1 MKPTYLEMNYFGPH
15 EKSIVDFR
23 LLDESPIFLIS
34 GDTGAGKSTIFDA
47 MTYALFGTTTG
58 DRDAKEMRSQ
68 FATPDNLT
76 SVVFYFE
83 QGDLLY
89 KIERKPEQNIAKK
102 RGSGTTIFKA
112 TAKLAIV
119 DRVAGIE
126 KANIATIP
134 KNVGEEITRLLHLN
148 AEQFKKIILLPQ
160 NDFSRFLKSSTS
172 EKESILKKIFGT
184 SIFTAFSNAIKLQNS
199 EINAIFAEYE
209 RKLQSYYESQIW
221 NSFEL
226 ERLEVVPEHEKFN
239 EMLLLKEERTKVKE
253 ETISKNLEQ
262 KEKVTLLED
271 SYKIALN
278 LYNDFKNLSKL
289 ESDYQEK
296 IIEQSQSYNKNL
308 KHFEELTWAQPLKQ
322 SLHELEQDKKKSK
335 DLEIKITDMTTKTL
349 TEEKLLQNLLTEN
362 EHLSEQQQRINDQKS
377 ESESLITQI
386 QQAFEDEKKQAKIVD
401 LRNKQSETQQSL
413 KNSKD
418 VLIEFNQEILKLR
431 ENIISDSYFS
441 EKKEEI
447 NQLKLTFQGKLLPDF
462 QRISWL
468 EKENLDLSNK
478 LESTKKEQSENKKH
492 LNDVQ
497 MAHEE
502 KIKGRR
508 RLMIAQLQAELEEN
522 EPCPVCGAL
531 EHPSVDEI
539 ENISYEKL
547 GILLKEID
555 ESQKLLATLLEKN
568 KQLNQLTPEITNN
581 LVSKSAEKEQ
591 AIKNFS
597 LLYREFISNYSDIFP
612 SAFDE
617 FVIEGLIQNLESA
630 LIKEEA
636 ENNQLKIKLTDLEG
650 KYLGLQEEV
659 KKLENTYLEFSTQIE
674 NLLTE
679 IRDSAVTQT
688 SEYLQ
693 DKRNKLKEEIALFEK
708 RLADLTSKI
717 SEIKISVATKKA
729 NLKSL
734 NIQLIDLSERIKN
747 NQDKIDKTLLQPE
760 ALTTDFQVLWEW
772 ANDDKWLEL
781 SQKVEQYK
789 SEKSRLEQEIESLHK
804 KLQNKARPNLEE
816 IENRKKQETDL
827 YLSLQKKLAADETAE
842 QQAIVILSEVRKLMK
857 GQEKQFEKRKAIGQL
872 YGAIS
877 GKLSEDKLR
886 LETFV
891 VQNYLEKILDYA
903 NIHFINQLSNN
914 RYRFELSEEGNN
926 RRMDH
931 GLDINIYDNETG
943 ASRSADTLSG
953 GETFIAAL
961 SIALALS
968 EVVQNTANGVQI
980 EALFIDEGFGSL
992 DQETLQKAMQALEQI
1007 GKNRL
1012 VGVIS
1017 HVEEMK
1023 STIGQQIIIKKVGD
1037 GRSKVKSVIK

>member
-199 EINAIFAEYE
+199 EINEIFAEYE

-322 SLHELEQDKKKSK
+322 SLHELEQDKKRSK

-568 KQLNQLTPEITNN
+568 KQLNQLTSEITNN

>member
-160 NDFSRFLKSSTS
+160 NDFSRFFKSSTS

-322 SLHELEQDKKKSK
+322 SLHELEQDKKRSK

-349 TEEKLLQNLLTEN
+349 TEEKLLKNLLTEN

-531 EHPSVDEI
+531 EHPSVDGI

-568 KQLNQLTPEITNN
+568 KQLNQLTSEITNN

>member
-1 MKPTYLEMNYFGPH
+1 MKPIYLEMNYFGPH

-112 TAKLAIV
+112 TAKLAVV

-126 KANIATIP
+126 KVNIATIP

-160 NDFSRFLKSSTS
+160 NDFSRFLKSSTP

-278 LYNDFKNLSKL
+278 LYNDFENLSKL

-322 SLHELEQDKKKSK
+322 SLHELEQEKKTSK
-335 DLEIKITDMTTKTL
+335 DLEIKITDLTTKTL

-386 QQAFEDEKKQAKIVD
+386 QQAFEAEKKQAKIVD

-418 VLIEFNQEILKLR
+418 ILIEFNQEILKLR

-447 NQLKLTFQGKLLPDF
+447 NKLKLTFQGKLLPDF

-468 EKENLDLSNK
+468 EKEKLDLSNK
-478 LESTKKEQSENKKH
+478 LESTKKELSENKKN

-531 EHPSVDEI
+531 EHPSVAEI

-568 KQLNQLTPEITNN
+568 KQLNQLTSEITNN

-591 AIKNFS
+591 AIKNFL

-636 ENNQLKIKLTDLEG
+636 ENNQLKTKLTDLEG

-816 IENRKKQETDL
+816 IESCKKQETDL

-914 RYRFELSEEGNN
+914 RYRFELAEEGNN

-1037 GRSKVKSVIK
+1037 GRSKVKSIIK

>member
-322 SLHELEQDKKKSK
+322 SLHELEQDKKRSK

-568 KQLNQLTPEITNN
+568 KQLNQLTSEITNN

-591 AIKNFS
+591 VIKNFS

>member
-119 DRVAGIE
+119 DKVAGIE

-322 SLHELEQDKKKSK
+322 SLHELEQDKKRSK

-492 LNDVQ
+492 LNDVE

-568 KQLNQLTPEITNN
+568 KQLNQLTSEITNN

-717 SEIKISVATKKA
+717 LEIKISVATKKA

-914 RYRFELSEEGNN
+914 RYRFELAEEGNN

>member
-322 SLHELEQDKKKSK
+322 SLHELEQDKKRSK

-581 LVSKSAEKEQ
+581 LVSKSAEKDQ
-591 AIKNFS
+591 DIKNFS

>member
-1 MKPTYLEMNYFGPH
+1 MKPIYLEMNYFGPH

-102 RGSGTTIFKA
+102 RGSGTTNFKA
-112 TAKLAIV
+112 TAKLAVV

-160 NDFSRFLKSSTS
+160 NDFSRFLKSSTP

-221 NSFEL
+221 SSFEL
-226 ERLEVVPEHEKFN
+226 ERLEVAPEHEKFN
-239 EMLLLKEERTKVKE
+239 EILFLKEERTKVKE

-278 LYNDFKNLSKL
+278 LYNDFENLSKL

-322 SLHELEQDKKKSK
+322 SLHELEQDKKTSK
-335 DLEIKITDMTTKTL
+335 DLEMKITDLTTKTL

-418 VLIEFNQEILKLR
+418 VLIEFNQEILKLK

-568 KQLNQLTPEITNN
+568 KQLNQLTSEITNN

-612 SAFDE
+612 SVFGE
-617 FVIEGLIQNLESA
+617 SVIKELIQNLESA

-693 DKRNKLKEEIALFEK
+693 DKRNKLKEGIALFEK
-708 RLADLTSKI
+708 RLADLTSNI

-747 NQDKIDKTLLQPE
+747 NQNKIDKTLLQPE
-760 ALTTDFQVLWEW
+760 ALTTDFQVLWKW
-772 ANDDKWLEL
+772 ANDYKWLGL

-789 SEKSRLEQEIESLHK
+789 SEKTRLEQEIESLHK
-804 KLQNKARPNLEE
+804 KLLNKGRPNLEE
-816 IENRKKQETDL
+816 IEKRKKQETDL

-842 QQAIVILSEVRKLMK
+842 QQAIVILSDVRKLMK

-914 RYRFELSEEGNN
+914 RYRFELAEEGNN

>member
-322 SLHELEQDKKKSK
+322 SLHELEQDKKRSK

-568 KQLNQLTPEITNN
+568 KQLNQLTSEITNN

-591 AIKNFS
+591 AINNFS

-914 RYRFELSEEGNN
+914 RYRFELAEEGNN

>member
-209 RKLQSYYESQIW
+209 RKLQSYNESQIW

-271 SYKIALN
+271 SYKIVLN

-322 SLHELEQDKKKSK
+322 SLHELEQDKKRSK

-568 KQLNQLTPEITNN
+568 KQLNQLTSEITNN

-760 ALTTDFQVLWEW
+760 VLTTDFQVLWEW

-914 RYRFELSEEGNN
+914 RYRFELAEEGNN

-968 EVVQNTANGVQI
+968 EVVQNTANDVQI

>member
-322 SLHELEQDKKKSK
+322 SLHELEQDKKRSK

-568 KQLNQLTPEITNN
+568 KQLNQLTSEITNN

-612 SAFDE
+612 SVFGE
-617 FVIEGLIQNLESA
+617 SVIKELIQNLESA

-914 RYRFELSEEGNN
+914 RYRFELAEEGNN

>member
-126 KANIATIP
+126 KANIAAIP

-322 SLHELEQDKKKSK
+322 SLHELEQDKKRSK

-568 KQLNQLTPEITNN
+568 KQLNQLTSEITNN

-693 DKRNKLKEEIALFEK
+693 DKRNKLK
-708 RLADLTSKI
+708 
-717 SEIKISVATKKA
+717 
-729 NLKSL
+729 
-734 NIQLIDLSERIKN
+734 
-747 NQDKIDKTLLQPE
+747 
-760 ALTTDFQVLWEW
+760 
-772 ANDDKWLEL
+772 
-781 SQKVEQYK
+781 
-789 SEKSRLEQEIESLHK
+789 
-804 KLQNKARPNLEE
+804 
-816 IENRKKQETDL
+816 
-827 YLSLQKKLAADETAE
+827 
-842 QQAIVILSEVRKLMK
+842 
-857 GQEKQFEKRKAIGQL
+857 
-872 YGAIS
+872 
-877 GKLSEDKLR
+877 
-886 LETFV
+886 
-891 VQNYLEKILDYA
+891 
-903 NIHFINQLSNN
+903 
-914 RYRFELSEEGNN
+914 
-926 RRMDH
+926 
-931 GLDINIYDNETG
+931 
-943 ASRSADTLSG
+943 
-953 GETFIAAL
+953 
-961 SIALALS
+961 
-968 EVVQNTANGVQI
+968 
-980 EALFIDEGFGSL
+980 
-992 DQETLQKAMQALEQI
+992 
-1007 GKNRL
+1007 
-1012 VGVIS
+1012 
-1017 HVEEMK
+1017 
-1023 STIGQQIIIKKVGD
+1023 
-1037 GRSKVKSVIK
+1037 

>member
-322 SLHELEQDKKKSK
+322 SLHELEQDKKRSK

-568 KQLNQLTPEITNN
+568 KQLNQLTSEITNN

-717 SEIKISVATKKA
+717 LEIKISVATKKA

-914 RYRFELSEEGNN
+914 RYRFELAEEGNN

>member
-322 SLHELEQDKKKSK
+322 SLHELEQDKKRSK

-502 KIKGRR
+502 KIKRRR

-568 KQLNQLTPEITNN
+568 KQLNQLTSEITNN
-581 LVSKSAEKEQ
+581 LVSKS
-591 AIKNFS
+591 
-597 LLYREFISNYSDIFP
+597 
-612 SAFDE
+612 
-617 FVIEGLIQNLESA
+617 
-630 LIKEEA
+630 
-636 ENNQLKIKLTDLEG
+636 
-650 KYLGLQEEV
+650 
-659 KKLENTYLEFSTQIE
+659 
-674 NLLTE
+674 
-679 IRDSAVTQT
+679 
-688 SEYLQ
+688 
-693 DKRNKLKEEIALFEK
+693 
-708 RLADLTSKI
+708 
-717 SEIKISVATKKA
+717 
-729 NLKSL
+729 
-734 NIQLIDLSERIKN
+734 
-747 NQDKIDKTLLQPE
+747 
-760 ALTTDFQVLWEW
+760 
-772 ANDDKWLEL
+772 
-781 SQKVEQYK
+781 
-789 SEKSRLEQEIESLHK
+789 
-804 KLQNKARPNLEE
+804 
-816 IENRKKQETDL
+816 
-827 YLSLQKKLAADETAE
+827 
-842 QQAIVILSEVRKLMK
+842 K
-857 GQEKQFEKRKAIGQL
+857 G
-872 YGAIS
+872 
-877 GKLSEDKLR
+877 
-886 LETFV
+886 
-891 VQNYLEKILDYA
+891 
-903 NIHFINQLSNN
+903 
-914 RYRFELSEEGNN
+914 
-926 RRMDH
+926 
-931 GLDINIYDNETG
+931 
-943 ASRSADTLSG
+943 
-953 GETFIAAL
+953 
-961 SIALALS
+961 
-968 EVVQNTANGVQI
+968 GVGYWI
-980 EALFIDEGFGSL
+980 
-992 DQETLQKAMQALEQI
+992 
-1007 GKNRL
+1007 
-1012 VGVIS
+1012 
-1017 HVEEMK
+1017 
-1023 STIGQQIIIKKVGD
+1023 
-1037 GRSKVKSVIK
+1037 

>member
-322 SLHELEQDKKKSK
+322 SLHELEQDKKTSK
-335 DLEIKITDMTTKTL
+335 DLEIKITDLTTKTL

-386 QQAFEDEKKQAKIVD
+386 QQAFEAEKKQAKIVD

-568 KQLNQLTPEITNN
+568 KQLNQLTSEITNN

-717 SEIKISVATKKA
+717 SEIKISIATKKA

-747 NQDKIDKTLLQPE
+747 NQDKIDKTLLQTE

-914 RYRFELSEEGNN
+914 RYRFELAEEGNN

-1007 GKNRL
+1007 GKNR
-1012 VGVIS
+1012 
-1017 HVEEMK
+1017 
-1023 STIGQQIIIKKVGD
+1023 
-1037 GRSKVKSVIK
+1037 

>member
-322 SLHELEQDKKKSK
+322 SLHELEQDKKRSK

-857 GQEKQFEKRKAIGQL
+857 GQEKQFEKRKDIRQL

>member
-126 KANIATIP
+126 KANIAAIP

-322 SLHELEQDKKKSK
+322 SLHELEQDKKRSK

-531 EHPSVDEI
+531 EHPSVDGI

-568 KQLNQLTPEITNN
+568 KQLNQLTSEITNN

>member
-322 SLHELEQDKKKSK
+322 SLHELEQDKKRSK

-760 ALTTDFQVLWEW
+760 ALTTDFQVLWEC

>member
-322 SLHELEQDKKKSK
+322 SLHELEQDKKRSK

-502 KIKGRR
+502 KIKRRR

-568 KQLNQLTPEITNN
+568 KQLNQLTSEITNN

-914 RYRFELSEEGNN
+914 RYRFELAEEGNN

>member
-322 SLHELEQDKKKSK
+322 SLHELEQDKKRSK

-531 EHPSVDEI
+531 EHPSVDGI

-568 KQLNQLTPEITNN
+568 KQLNQLTSEITNN

-617 FVIEGLIQNLESA
+617 FVIEG
-630 LIKEEA
+630 
-636 ENNQLKIKLTDLEG
+636 
-650 KYLGLQEEV
+650 
-659 KKLENTYLEFSTQIE
+659 
-674 NLLTE
+674 
-679 IRDSAVTQT
+679 
-688 SEYLQ
+688 
-693 DKRNKLKEEIALFEK
+693 
-708 RLADLTSKI
+708 
-717 SEIKISVATKKA
+717 
-729 NLKSL
+729 
-734 NIQLIDLSERIKN
+734 
-747 NQDKIDKTLLQPE
+747 
-760 ALTTDFQVLWEW
+760 
-772 ANDDKWLEL
+772 
-781 SQKVEQYK
+781 
-789 SEKSRLEQEIESLHK
+789 
-804 KLQNKARPNLEE
+804 
-816 IENRKKQETDL
+816 
-827 YLSLQKKLAADETAE
+827 
-842 QQAIVILSEVRKLMK
+842 
-857 GQEKQFEKRKAIGQL
+857 
-872 YGAIS
+872 
-877 GKLSEDKLR
+877 
-886 LETFV
+886 
-891 VQNYLEKILDYA
+891 
-903 NIHFINQLSNN
+903 
-914 RYRFELSEEGNN
+914 
-926 RRMDH
+926 
-931 GLDINIYDNETG
+931 
-943 ASRSADTLSG
+943 
-953 GETFIAAL
+953 
-961 SIALALS
+961 
-968 EVVQNTANGVQI
+968 
-980 EALFIDEGFGSL
+980 
-992 DQETLQKAMQALEQI
+992 
-1007 GKNRL
+1007 
-1012 VGVIS
+1012 
-1017 HVEEMK
+1017 
-1023 STIGQQIIIKKVGD
+1023 
-1037 GRSKVKSVIK
+1037 

>member
-184 SIFTAFSNAIKLQNS
+184 SIFTAFSNAIKLQNL

-568 KQLNQLTPEITNN
+568 KQLNQLTSEITNN

>member
-1 MKPTYLEMNYFGPH
+1 MKPIYLEMNYFGPH

-102 RGSGTTIFKA
+102 RGSGTTNFKA
-112 TAKLAIV
+112 TAKLAVV

-160 NDFSRFLKSSTS
+160 NDFSRFLKSSTP

-221 NSFEL
+221 SSFEL
-226 ERLEVVPEHEKFN
+226 ERLEVAPEHEKFN
-239 EMLLLKEERTKVKE
+239 EILFLKEERTKVKE

-278 LYNDFKNLSKL
+278 LYNDFENLSKL

-322 SLHELEQDKKKSK
+322 SLHELEQDKKTSK
-335 DLEIKITDMTTKTL
+335 DLEMKITDLTTKTL

-386 QQAFEDEKKQAKIVD
+386 QQAFEAEKKQAKIVD

-418 VLIEFNQEILKLR
+418 VLIEFNQEILNLR
-431 ENIISDSYFS
+431 DNIISDSYFS

-568 KQLNQLTPEITNN
+568 KQLNQLTSEITNN

-612 SAFDE
+612 SVFGE
-617 FVIEGLIQNLESA
+617 SVIKELIQNLESA

-693 DKRNKLKEEIALFEK
+693 DKRNKLKEGIALFEK
-708 RLADLTSKI
+708 RLADLTSNI

-747 NQDKIDKTLLQPE
+747 NQNKIDKTLLQPE
-760 ALTTDFQVLWEW
+760 ALTTDFQVLWKW
-772 ANDDKWLEL
+772 ANDDKWLGL

-789 SEKSRLEQEIESLHK
+789 SEKTRLEQEIESLHK
-804 KLQNKARPNLEE
+804 KLLNKGRPNLEE
-816 IENRKKQETDL
+816 IEKRKKQETDL

-842 QQAIVILSEVRKLMK
+842 QQAIVILSDVRKLMK

-914 RYRFELSEEGNN
+914 RYRFELAEEGNN

>member
-1 MKPTYLEMNYFGPH
+1 MKPTCLEMNYFGPH

-322 SLHELEQDKKKSK
+322 SLHELEQDKKTSK
-335 DLEIKITDMTTKTL
+335 DLEIKITDLTTKTL

-386 QQAFEDEKKQAKIVD
+386 QQAFEAEKKQAKIVD

-497 MAHEE
+497 MAHKE

-568 KQLNQLTPEITNN
+568 KQLNQLTSEITNN

-717 SEIKISVATKKA
+717 SEIKISVATKKS

-914 RYRFELSEEGNN
+914 RYRFELAEEGNN

>member
-1 MKPTYLEMNYFGPH
+1 MKPIYLEMNYFGPH

-102 RGSGTTIFKA
+102 RGSGTTNFKA
-112 TAKLAIV
+112 TAKLAVV

-160 NDFSRFLKSSTS
+160 NDFSRFLKSSTP

-221 NSFEL
+221 SSFEL
-226 ERLEVVPEHEKFN
+226 ERLEVAPEHEKFN
-239 EMLLLKEERTKVKE
+239 EILFLKEERTKVKE

-278 LYNDFKNLSKL
+278 LYNDFENLSKL

-322 SLHELEQDKKKSK
+322 SLHELEQDKKTSK
-335 DLEIKITDMTTKTL
+335 DLEMKITDLTTKTL

-386 QQAFEDEKKQAKIVD
+386 QQAFEAEKKQAKIVD

-418 VLIEFNQEILKLR
+418 VLIEFNQEILNLR
-431 ENIISDSYFS
+431 DNIISDSYFS

-612 SAFDE
+612 SVFGE
-617 FVIEGLIQNLESA
+617 SVIKELIQNLESA

-693 DKRNKLKEEIALFEK
+693 DKRNKLKEGIALFEK
-708 RLADLTSKI
+708 RLADLTSNI

-747 NQDKIDKTLLQPE
+747 NQNKIDKTLLQPE
-760 ALTTDFQVLWEW
+760 ALTTDFQVLWKW
-772 ANDDKWLEL
+772 ANDDKWLGL

-914 RYRFELSEEGNN
+914 RYRFELAEEGNN

-992 DQETLQKAMQALEQI
+992 DQETLQKAMQALD
-1007 GKNRL
+1007 R
-1012 VGVIS
+1012 
-1017 HVEEMK
+1017 K
-1023 STIGQQIIIKKVGD
+1023 ST
-1037 GRSKVKSVIK
+1037 RLNSSH

>member
-322 SLHELEQDKKKSK
+322 SLHELEQDKKRSK

-568 KQLNQLTPEITNN
+568 KQLNQLTSEITNN

-650 KYLGLQEEV
+650 KYLELQEEV

-914 RYRFELSEEGNN
+914 RYRFELAEEGNN

>member
-58 DRDAKEMRSQ
+58 DRDAKKMRSQ

-184 SIFTAFSNAIKLQNS
+184 SIFTAFSNAIKLQNL

-568 KQLNQLTPEITNN
+568 KQLNQLTSEITNN

-914 RYRFELSEEGNN
+914 RYRFELAEEGNN

>member
-160 NDFSRFLKSSTS
+160 NDFSRFLKSSTP

-221 NSFEL
+221 SSFEL
-226 ERLEVVPEHEKFN
+226 ERLEVAPEHEKFN
-239 EMLLLKEERTKVKE
+239 EILFLKEERTKVKE

-278 LYNDFKNLSKL
+278 LYNDFENLSKL

-322 SLHELEQDKKKSK
+322 SLHELEQDKKTSK
-335 DLEIKITDMTTKTL
+335 DLEMKITDLTTKTL

-418 VLIEFNQEILKLR
+418 VLIEFNQEILNLR
-431 ENIISDSYFS
+431 DNIISDSYFS

-568 KQLNQLTPEITNN
+568 KQLNQLTSEITNN

-612 SAFDE
+612 SVFGE
-617 FVIEGLIQNLESA
+617 SVIKELIQNLESA

-772 ANDDKWLEL
+772 ANDDKWLGL

-789 SEKSRLEQEIESLHK
+789 SEKTRLEQEIESLHK
-804 KLQNKARPNLEE
+804 KLLNKGRPNLEE

-842 QQAIVILSEVRKLMK
+842 QQAIVILSDVRKLMK

-914 RYRFELSEEGNN
+914 RYRFELAEEGNN

>member
-126 KANIATIP
+126 KANIAAIP

-322 SLHELEQDKKKSK
+322 SLHELEQDKKRSK

-531 EHPSVDEI
+531 EHPSVDGI

-568 KQLNQLTPEITNN
+568 KQLNQLTSEITNN

-693 DKRNKLKEEIALFEK
+693 DKRNKLK
-708 RLADLTSKI
+708 
-717 SEIKISVATKKA
+717 
-729 NLKSL
+729 
-734 NIQLIDLSERIKN
+734 
-747 NQDKIDKTLLQPE
+747 
-760 ALTTDFQVLWEW
+760 
-772 ANDDKWLEL
+772 
-781 SQKVEQYK
+781 
-789 SEKSRLEQEIESLHK
+789 
-804 KLQNKARPNLEE
+804 
-816 IENRKKQETDL
+816 
-827 YLSLQKKLAADETAE
+827 
-842 QQAIVILSEVRKLMK
+842 
-857 GQEKQFEKRKAIGQL
+857 
-872 YGAIS
+872 
-877 GKLSEDKLR
+877 
-886 LETFV
+886 
-891 VQNYLEKILDYA
+891 
-903 NIHFINQLSNN
+903 
-914 RYRFELSEEGNN
+914 
-926 RRMDH
+926 
-931 GLDINIYDNETG
+931 
-943 ASRSADTLSG
+943 
-953 GETFIAAL
+953 
-961 SIALALS
+961 
-968 EVVQNTANGVQI
+968 
-980 EALFIDEGFGSL
+980 
-992 DQETLQKAMQALEQI
+992 
-1007 GKNRL
+1007 
-1012 VGVIS
+1012 
-1017 HVEEMK
+1017 
-1023 STIGQQIIIKKVGD
+1023 
-1037 GRSKVKSVIK
+1037 

>member
-199 EINAIFAEYE
+199 EINEIFAEYE

-322 SLHELEQDKKKSK
+322 SLHELEQDKKRSK

-349 TEEKLLQNLLTEN
+349 T
-362 EHLSEQQQRINDQKS
+362 
-377 ESESLITQI
+377 
-386 QQAFEDEKKQAKIVD
+386 
-401 LRNKQSETQQSL
+401 
-413 KNSKD
+413 
-418 VLIEFNQEILKLR
+418 
-431 ENIISDSYFS
+431 
-441 EKKEEI
+441 
-447 NQLKLTFQGKLLPDF
+447 
-462 QRISWL
+462 
-468 EKENLDLSNK
+468 
-478 LESTKKEQSENKKH
+478 
-492 LNDVQ
+492 
-497 MAHEE
+497 
-502 KIKGRR
+502 
-508 RLMIAQLQAELEEN
+508 
-522 EPCPVCGAL
+522 
-531 EHPSVDEI
+531 
-539 ENISYEKL
+539 
-547 GILLKEID
+547 
-555 ESQKLLATLLEKN
+555 
-568 KQLNQLTPEITNN
+568 
-581 LVSKSAEKEQ
+581 
-591 AIKNFS
+591 
-597 LLYREFISNYSDIFP
+597 
-612 SAFDE
+612 
-617 FVIEGLIQNLESA
+617 
-630 LIKEEA
+630 
-636 ENNQLKIKLTDLEG
+636 
-650 KYLGLQEEV
+650 
-659 KKLENTYLEFSTQIE
+659 
-674 NLLTE
+674 
-679 IRDSAVTQT
+679 
-688 SEYLQ
+688 
-693 DKRNKLKEEIALFEK
+693 
-708 RLADLTSKI
+708 
-717 SEIKISVATKKA
+717 
-729 NLKSL
+729 
-734 NIQLIDLSERIKN
+734 
-747 NQDKIDKTLLQPE
+747 
-760 ALTTDFQVLWEW
+760 
-772 ANDDKWLEL
+772 
-781 SQKVEQYK
+781 
-789 SEKSRLEQEIESLHK
+789 
-804 KLQNKARPNLEE
+804 
-816 IENRKKQETDL
+816 
-827 YLSLQKKLAADETAE
+827 
-842 QQAIVILSEVRKLMK
+842 
-857 GQEKQFEKRKAIGQL
+857 
-872 YGAIS
+872 
-877 GKLSEDKLR
+877 
-886 LETFV
+886 
-891 VQNYLEKILDYA
+891 
-903 NIHFINQLSNN
+903 
-914 RYRFELSEEGNN
+914 
-926 RRMDH
+926 
-931 GLDINIYDNETG
+931 
-943 ASRSADTLSG
+943 
-953 GETFIAAL
+953 
-961 SIALALS
+961 
-968 EVVQNTANGVQI
+968 
-980 EALFIDEGFGSL
+980 
-992 DQETLQKAMQALEQI
+992 
-1007 GKNRL
+1007 
-1012 VGVIS
+1012 
-1017 HVEEMK
+1017 
-1023 STIGQQIIIKKVGD
+1023 
-1037 GRSKVKSVIK
+1037 

>member
-184 SIFTAFSNAIKLQNS
+184 SIFTAFSNAIKLQNL

-322 SLHELEQDKKKSK
+322 SLHELEQDKKRSK

-568 KQLNQLTPEITNN
+568 KQLNQLTSEITNN

-914 RYRFELSEEGNN
+914 RYRFELAEEGNN

>member
-271 SYKIALN
+271 SYKIVLN

-322 SLHELEQDKKKSK
+322 SLHELEQDKKRSK

-568 KQLNQLTPEITNN
+568 KQLNQLTSEITNN

-760 ALTTDFQVLWEW
+760 VLTTDFQVLWEW

-914 RYRFELSEEGNN
+914 RYRFELAEEGNN

-968 EVVQNTANGVQI
+968 EVVQNTANDVQI

>member
-322 SLHELEQDKKKSK
+322 SLHELEQDKKRSK

-492 LNDVQ
+492 LNDVE

-568 KQLNQLTPEITNN
+568 KQLNQLTSEITNN

-717 SEIKISVATKKA
+717 LEIKISVATKKA

-914 RYRFELSEEGNN
+914 RYRFELAEEGNN

>member
-102 RGSGTTIFKA
+102 RGSGTTNFKA
-112 TAKLAIV
+112 TAKLAVV

-278 LYNDFKNLSKL
+278 LYNDFENLSKL

-322 SLHELEQDKKKSK
+322 SLHELEQDKKRSK

-478 LESTKKEQSENKKH
+478 LESTKKELSENKKH

-568 KQLNQLTPEITNN
+568 KQLNQLTSEITNN

-914 RYRFELSEEGNN
+914 RYRFELAEEGNN

>member
-126 KANIATIP
+126 KANIAAIP

-322 SLHELEQDKKKSK
+322 SLHELEQDKKRSK

-568 KQLNQLTPEITNN
+568 KQLNQLTSEITNN

-914 RYRFELSEEGNN
+914 RYRFELAEEGNN

>member
-1 MKPTYLEMNYFGPH
+1 MKPIYLEMNYFGPH

-102 RGSGTTIFKA
+102 RGSGTTNFKA
-112 TAKLAIV
+112 TAKLAVV

-160 NDFSRFLKSSTS
+160 NDFSRFLKSSTP

-221 NSFEL
+221 SSFEL
-226 ERLEVVPEHEKFN
+226 ERLEVAPEHEKFN
-239 EMLLLKEERTKVKE
+239 EILFLKEERTKVKE

-278 LYNDFKNLSKL
+278 LYNDFENLSKL

-322 SLHELEQDKKKSK
+322 SLHELEQDKKTSK
-335 DLEIKITDMTTKTL
+335 DLEMKITDLTTKTL

-386 QQAFEDEKKQAKIVD
+386 QQAFEAEKKQAKIVD

-418 VLIEFNQEILKLR
+418 VLIEFNQEILNLR
-431 ENIISDSYFS
+431 DNIISDSYFS

-568 KQLNQLTPEITNN
+568 KQLNQLTSEITNN

-612 SAFDE
+612 SVFGE
-617 FVIEGLIQNLESA
+617 SVIKELIQNLESA

-693 DKRNKLKEEIALFEK
+693 DKRNKLKEGIALFEK
-708 RLADLTSKI
+708 RLADLTSNI

-747 NQDKIDKTLLQPE
+747 NQNKIDKTLLQPE
-760 ALTTDFQVLWEW
+760 ALTTDFQVLWKW

-804 KLQNKARPNLEE
+804 KLLNKGRPNLEE
-816 IENRKKQETDL
+816 IEKRKKQETDL

-842 QQAIVILSEVRKLMK
+842 QQAIVILSDVRKLMK

-914 RYRFELSEEGNN
+914 RYRFELAEEGNN

>member
-1 MKPTYLEMNYFGPH
+1 MKPIYLEMNYFGPH

-102 RGSGTTIFKA
+102 RGSGTTNFKA
-112 TAKLAIV
+112 TAKLAVV

-160 NDFSRFLKSSTS
+160 NDFSRFLKSSTP

-221 NSFEL
+221 SSFEL
-226 ERLEVVPEHEKFN
+226 ERLEVAPEHEKFN
-239 EMLLLKEERTKVKE
+239 EILFLKEERTKVKE

-278 LYNDFKNLSKL
+278 LYNDFENLSKL

-322 SLHELEQDKKKSK
+322 SLHELEQDKKTSK
-335 DLEIKITDMTTKTL
+335 DLEMKITDLTTKIL

-386 QQAFEDEKKQAKIVD
+386 QQAFEAEKKQAKIVD

-418 VLIEFNQEILKLR
+418 VLIEFNQEILNLR
-431 ENIISDSYFS
+431 DNIISDSYFS

-568 KQLNQLTPEITNN
+568 KQLNQLTSEITNN

-636 ENNQLKIKLTDLEG
+636 ENNHLKIKLTDLEG

-747 NQDKIDKTLLQPE
+747 NQNKIDKTLLQPE
-760 ALTTDFQVLWEW
+760 ALTTDFQVLWKW
-772 ANDDKWLEL
+772 ANDDKWLGL

-789 SEKSRLEQEIESLHK
+789 SEKTRLEQEIESLHK
-804 KLQNKARPNLEE
+804 KLLNKGRPNLEE
-816 IENRKKQETDL
+816 IEKRKKQETDL

-842 QQAIVILSEVRKLMK
+842 QQAIVILSDVRKLMK

-914 RYRFELSEEGNN
+914 RYRFELAEEGNN